1 MAQQQQQLCA
11 HHQRSFV
18 LNRKTPTISEN
29 GGGEEPEVEA
39 AHSSRPTLLELALH
53 NSSQRF
59 WAQQDVISPLLSAG
73 TATTAAP
80 AGRSQRSFSLP
91 FIQKPCIEGETFSR
105 KLGVD
110 ALFTTISALYGKL
123 LVVMGIA
130 FPMAEVISTNVPV
143 SYYEGFYLYLYFVSL
158 IFLFCMYC
166 TSFSTSRS
174 LKSISGQRKFFGES
188 ARTPDDEESDGAT
201 QQKLLRLPRK
211 QTRYGSFYLRMGAVA
226 FGIGS
231 MIYSGLEFGQYF
243 ELKKNTKC
251 HNVYLAITPITRM
264 AFIIAQMMFIFM
276 KNIHFE
282 SRPQLR
288 LVLRFGLMH
297 MIATNLCV
305 WLNVLIQETKHEIL
319 TFYDPNNSNANA
331 SVFMQNESLVVEREK
346 RGLVGRHDLFE
357 CRRTNIMG
365 SLVQNASPFL
375 FPCTIEYS
383 LICAVILYAIW
394 KSVASGPGEPSSGR
408 NLRSGVRSAGKIVS
422 HQASQHFS
430 VDCANAHRGLFSGIL
445 VLVFTI
451 ISLIMFFVLLKEEE
465 FALIAVYEFNICE
478 LTLYVTTTIACLCCM
493 FQMRNLKYDLRRTL
507 DLDNILLI
515 IAQSGLYIYSM
526 FSIIAGFF
534 SVDVTRPGILTTAS
548 FSLIQTTCQTI
559 FVLDAWWKRCSTAQD
574 IRRKPGR
581 QLVTFML
588 VTNMAMWT
596 VNRLENTRAD
606 FHPVELRFYGV
617 WAWTIITHV
626 SMPLAIFYRFHS
638 TVCLCEIWKS
648 TYKMRLVP

>member
-1 MAQQQQQLCA
+1 MAQPQLCA
-11 HHQRSFV
+11 HHQRSFA
-18 LNRKTPTISEN
+18 LNHKPPTISEN

-39 AHSSRPTLLELALH
+39 THTSRPSLLELALH

-59 WAQQDVISPLLSAG
+59 WVQQDVISPLLTPAPV
-73 TATTAAP
+73 AP

-91 FIQKPCIEGETFSR
+91 FIQKPNEFELASQKDSGD
-105 KLGVD
+105 G
-110 ALFTTISALYGKL
+110 LFTTISALYGKL

-130 FPMAEVISTNVPV
+130 FPMAEVISTHVPV

-158 IFLFCMYC
+158 IFLFSMYC
-166 TSFSTSRS
+166 ISFPTVRP
-174 LKSISGQRKFFGES
+174 LKSLSGQRKFGGE
-188 ARTPDDEESDGAT
+188 RTADEDESDEAA
-201 QQKLLRLPRK
+201 QQKLWRLPRR
-211 QTRYGSFYLRMGAVA
+211 QTMRYGSFYLRMGAVA

-251 HNVYLAITPITRM
+251 HNVYLALTPLTRM

-276 KNIHFE
+276 KNIRFE

-319 TFYDPNNSNANA
+319 TFYDPNNNNFSAVLSHNN
-331 SVFMQNESLVVEREK
+331 SLHERRHR
-346 RGLVGRHDLFE
+346 RGLVERHDLFE

-383 LICAVILYAIW
+383 LICCVILYAIW
-394 KSVASGPGEPSSGR
+394 KNVVTSPAGKTQPGGNTRSS
-408 NLRSGVRSAGKIVS
+408 VRSAGKIVS
-422 HQASQHFS
+422 HQTSQHFS

-465 FALIAVYEFNICE
+465 FQLIAIYEFNICE
-478 LTLYVTTTIACLCCM
+478 LTLYVSTTVACLCCM
-493 FQMRNLKYDLRRTL
+493 FQMRNLKYDLRRNL
-507 DLDNILLI
+507 DLDNILLV
-515 IAQSGLYIYSM
+515 IAQTGLYIYSM

-534 SVDVTRPGILTTAS
+534 SVEVTRPGILITAA

-559 FVLDAWWKRCSTAQD
+559 FVLDAWWRRCSTAQD
-574 IRRKPGR
+574 MRRKPGR